1 MADFDLIVIG
11 AGSGGV
17 RASRMAAKTG
27 AKVAIIEAD
36 EVGGTC
42 VLRGCIPKKLLVY
55 ASRFAED
62 FEDAHAFG
70 WDEAELT
77 FDWRRLITDKDKE
90 IARLNRVY
98 LNLLREAGVQLIEG
112 RARLS
117 GAHSVDVNGKT
128 LSAET
133 ILIATGSRPQVP
145 EKCAGRELAITSNEA
160 FHLDTLPKRIVIAGA
175 GYIAVEFAGIFNGMG
190 SHVTMLVRGD
200 QLLRGFDD
208 DLRLVLR
215 EQMMLKGIDVRTAKR
230 IAEIRRDGDALA
242 VETDEGDIFE
252 ADAAMFATGRVPNTE
267 GLGLEQAG
275 VALDASGAVAV
286 DEYSRTSA
294 PNIYAVGDVTARKM
308 LTPVAIAEAMAF
320 VETVFHN
327 NPRRMDYRFVPAA
340 VFSQPPIATVGLTEM
355 QARKQFRKV
364 DIYCSRFRPLK
375 HTLSGREVRS
385 LMKLVVDGETDR
397 VLGCHMVG
405 DDAPEI
411 VQGLAIALTCGA
423 TKAQFDATIGIHPT
437 AAEEFVT
444 MREKLPERVEAV

>member
-98 LNLLREAGVQLIEG
+98 LNLLREAGVQLVEG

-128 LSAET
+128 LTAET

-175 GYIAVEFAGIFNGMG
+175 GYIAVEFAGIF
-190 SHVTMLVRGD
+190 
-200 QLLRGFDD
+200 QL
-208 DLRLVLR
+208 
-215 EQMMLKGIDVRTAKR
+215 QSI
-230 IAEIRRDGDALA
+230 
-242 VETDEGDIFE
+242 
-252 ADAAMFATGRVPNTE
+252 
-267 GLGLEQAG
+267 
-275 VALDASGAVAV
+275 
-286 DEYSRTSA
+286 SRSSSM
-294 PNIYAVGDVTARKM
+294 Y
-308 LTPVAIAEAMAF
+308 
-320 VETVFHN
+320 
-327 NPRRMDYRFVPAA
+327 
-340 VFSQPPIATVGLTEM
+340 
-355 QARKQFRKV
+355 
-364 DIYCSRFRPLK
+364 
-375 HTLSGREVRS
+375 
-385 LMKLVVDGETDR
+385 
-397 VLGCHMVG
+397 
-405 DDAPEI
+405 
-411 VQGLAIALTCGA
+411 
-423 TKAQFDATIGIHPT
+423 
-437 AAEEFVT
+437 
-444 MREKLPERVEAV
+444 LPERSPWPRKNDNVTLLFRSTIVRTVVTPASFKRREISMNIRFAIPNPRIFGETASAKTQPQGAEPNSQVRTSPAMNPTISPPASVTRKIRSFFSPLP